1 LEQAVS
7 GVQAIT
13 MANANYTLTN
23 LNGVSD
29 EARNMVLVVSG
40 TNSGIY
46 QIIAPLNQPKFYI
59 VSNQTVGGYAI
70 TIGASSGS
78 VISIPNGVTAQVYTD
93 GTNFYS
99 AQTGAGGNFNIAGNL
114 TVTGTSTLTG
124 AVTASSTLGVTGL
137 ITGSAGISTT
147 TGTFSGAVSGT
158 TGTFSAGVSGTTGT
172 FSGAVSGTTITASTQ
187 FSGPGTGLTGTAAS
201 LSIGGNATTATTAT
215 SATTATN
222 LASGSANVIPYQTAS
237 GTTSFLPA
245 GTSGYVLTSNGS
257 GSAPSWATGIAAA
270 SLVTTNFTVQE
281 SGGKLVFKYGA
292 TTIASL
298 DSSGNFTTLAS
309 HIAGGTP

>member
-1 LEQAVS
+1 MASTYSTSLKIQLMGNGEDSGTWGSITNTNWNLLEQAVS
-7 GVQAIT
+7 GVQSII

-40 TNSGIY
+40 TNSGVY
-46 QIIAPLNQPKFYI
+46 QVIAPLNQPKFYVI
-59 VSNQTVGGYAI
+59 YNQTTGGYAI

-99 AQTGAGGNFNIAGNL
+99 AQTGAGGNFNISGNL
-114 TVTGTSTLTG
+114 TVLGTSTLTG

-172 FSGAVSGTTITASTQ
+172 FSGAVSGTTISGTTISGTTITASTQ

-201 LSIGGNATTATTAT
+201 LTVGTATTAN
-215 SATTATN
+215 AI
-222 LASGSANVIPYQTAS
+222 ANTGGWAITPS
-237 GTTSFLPA
+237 GTKLYFSYN
-245 GTSGYVLTSNGS
+245 GTNV
-257 GSAPSWATGIAAA
+257 A
-270 SLVTTNFTVQE
+270 S
-281 SGGKLVFKYGA
+281 
-292 TTIASL
+292 I
-298 DSSGNFTTLAS
+298 DSSGNFKSLLTVAAGTT
-309 HIAGGTP
+309 P